1 MNDHTATPH
10 TRIDGLMLFS
20 QMLTVIASF
29 AAALLFEGT
38 NPHELQ
44 QILLQGGVPLFAL
57 LWVLWGGIRLR
68 RFLAPVY
75 AGLRQT
81 TIPQSA
87 HGALRRRLTRF
98 SWVYWST
105 VLSYALLLPAIY
117 IAVRGVF
124 NSHAYVTFALVQL
137 AVAVL
142 IGVPTYLLALE
153 RLGRLSP
160 QIGFSRVQVS
170 LKTKLM
176 LVGGLMP
183 LLSYTL
189 LLHHHWLHS
198 GLISRDASLLW
209 FGLVMLTI
217 ASTALAIRSMAGAL
231 RPVQEALRRSGA
243 TTHEELSQLQAN
255 SSDEIGY
262 LTHMLGKVFRRLG
275 DQESQMRAVVD
286 TAAEGI
292 VVVNEHGVIDTFNVA
307 AEKLFGY
314 AAPEIRGRPLGW
326 LLPECVASNGVP
338 LLLPGERETYGVRR
352 SGKSAPM
359 AVRSSELHISGRRMI
374 TLLVA
379 DISVRKAAEDELLKA
394 EKRYRDLV
402 ETAHDLVWSIDT
414 TGRWSYLN
422 SAAQNIYGLEP
433 EQMIG
438 RSFSEFHAPDYEQR
452 DAAML
457 EDILNGKE
465 LLQYETVHLDQQGK
479 PHHLSFSARAHLDED
494 GKVTRISGTARDI
507 TEQKAFERRLAYQAE
522 HDSLTGLFNRNY
534 FQQELER
541 VVARVGRGGSTCA
554 IFYIDLDQF
563 KYINDTLGHA
573 AGDRLLI
580 EISTLLSSHVRES
593 DLLARFGGD
602 EFTVL
607 LYDIDAARAMQ
618 AAENFRAFFDRY
630 KFYDSGN
637 AFNVTCSIGA
647 ALIDS
652 DAKSADEVMAHADLA
667 CNMAKAHGRNRANLY
682 DPADRDKAGMAEDMG
697 WAARVRDMLE
707 QDRFKL
713 VYQPIL
719 SVHDGRVCEYE
730 ALMRMVC
737 DDGQIILP
745 GGFMPAAERFGLI
758 HSVDRWVVT
767 KAITH
772 LAELKSAGHT
782 VSFAINL
789 SGRAFEDAE
798 LLPLIGNLLKESGL
812 DPQQLTFEIT
822 ETAAIANLT
831 AATKFIRA
839 LKDIGCQFALDDFGS
854 GFCSFTYLKH
864 LPVDKLK
871 IDGSFVQSLATAP
884 VDQAMVQSMNQVAHA
899 LGKVTVAEYVENAQ
913 SLELLREYGVDFAQG
928 NFLGVPQDNI
938 PLPIRPALTVV
949 GGIK

>member
-1 MNDHTATPH
+1 MSADTQSPR
-10 TRIDGLMLFS
+10 TRIDSLMRFS
-20 QMLTVIASF
+20 LVLTVVASF
-29 AAALLFEGT
+29 SAALVFEGT
-38 NPHELQ
+38 TTAELQ
-44 QILLQGGVPLFAL
+44 RILLQGAVPLFAL
-57 LWVLWGGIRLR
+57 LWVLWGGIRMR

-75 AGLRQT
+75 DGLYQT
-81 TIPQSA
+81 NLPPAA

-98 SWVYWST
+98 SRVYWT
-105 VLSYALLLPAIY
+105 TFLSYALLLPALF
-117 IAVRGVF
+117 IAVRGSF
-124 NSHAYVTFALVQL
+124 DRQTYITFALVQL
-137 AVAVL
+137 AVVVL

-153 RLGRLSP
+153 RLGRLAP
-160 QIGFSRVQVS
+160 QVGFSRVQVS

-176 LVGGLMP
+176 LVGGLTP

-198 GLISRDASLLW
+198 NIVSRDAALLW
-209 FGLVMLTI
+209 GVLALLTL
-217 ASTALAIRSMAGAL
+217 ASTLLAIRSMAGAL
-231 RPVQEALRRSGA
+231 RPVQDALRRSGA
-243 TTHEELSQLQAN
+243 TTHAELSLLQAN

-292 VVVNEHGVIDTFNVA
+292 VVVDERGVIDTFNAA

-314 AAPEIRGRPLGW
+314 AALEIRGRPLSW
-326 LLPECVASNGVP
+326 LLPECVTANGAP
-338 LLLPGERETYGVRR
+338 LLTSRELETYGVQR
-352 SGKSAPM
+352 SGKQAPM
-359 AVRSSELHISGRRMI
+359 SVRSSELHISGRRMI

-379 DISVRKAAEDELLKA
+379 DIAMRKAAEDELLKA

-402 ETAHDLVWSIDT
+402 ETAHDLVWSVDT
-414 TGRWSYLN
+414 AGRWTYLN
-422 SAAQNIYGLEP
+422 SACKTIYGLEP

-438 RSFSEFHAPDYEQR
+438 RSISEFTAPEYAKR
-452 DAAML
+452 DAETLA
-457 EDILNGKE
+457 DILTGKE
-465 LLQYETVHLDQQGK
+465 LVQYETVHLDSQGQ
-479 PHHLSFSARAHLDED
+479 PHSLSFSAKAHLDSA
-494 GKVTRISGTARDI
+494 GQVLFISGTARDI
-507 TEQKAFERRLAYQAE
+507 TEKKAFEHRLAYQAE

-541 VVARVGRGGSTCA
+541 VVARVARSGATCA

-563 KYINDTLGHA
+563 KYVNDTLGHA

-607 LYDIDAARAMQ
+607 LYDIDKVRVMQ

-652 DAKSADEVMAHADLA
+652 GTQSADEVMSHADLA

-713 VYQPIL
+713 VYQPII
-719 SVHDGRVCEYE
+719 SVHDGRVREYE

-758 HSVDRWVVT
+758 HSVDRWVVN

-772 LAELKSAGHT
+772 LAELRSAGHK

-798 LLPLIGNLLKESGL
+798 LLPLIRALLKETNL
-812 DPQQLTFEIT
+812 DPEQLTFEIT

-871 IDGSFVQSLATAP
+871 IDGSFVQNLATTP

-899 LGKVTVAEYVENAQ
+899 LGKVTIAEYVESAQ

-928 NFLGVPQDNI
+928 NFLGTPQDAI
-938 PLPIRPALTVV
+938 PLPGRPALSVV
-949 GGIK
+949 GRPL

>member
-1 MNDHTATPH
+1 MNAPPAPPRN
-10 TRIDGLMLFS
+10 RIARLMLFS
-20 QMLTVIASF
+20 QVLTVIASIT
-29 AAALLFEGT
+29 AALIFEAT
-38 NPHELQ
+38 TTAELQ
-44 QILLQGGVPLFAL
+44 QILLQGLVPLFVL
-57 LWVLWGGIRLR
+57 LWVLWGGIRMR
-68 RFLAPVY
+68 RFLEPVY

-81 TIPQSA
+81 TIPASA
-87 HGALRRRLTRF
+87 HSPLRRRLTRF
-98 SWVYWST
+98 TRVYWT
-105 VLSYALLLPAIY
+105 TFLIYAVSFPALY
-117 IAVRGVF
+117 ITVRGTF
-124 NSHAYVTFALVQL
+124 DSQAYAAFALVQL
-137 AVAVL
+137 AVMVL

-160 QIGFSRVQVS
+160 QLGFTRVQVS

-176 LVGGLMP
+176 LVGGVTP
-183 LLSYTL
+183 LLSYSL
-189 LLHHHWLHS
+189 LLHHHWLHNMAD
-198 GLISRDASLLW
+198 SRGISLLW
-209 FGLVMLTI
+209 GGVALLTLV
-217 ASTALAIRSMAGAL
+217 STLLAIRSMTGAL

-243 TTHEELSQLQAN
+243 TTHEELAQLQAN

-292 VVVNEHGVIDTFNVA
+292 VVVNEQGVIDTFNAA

-314 AAPEIRGRPLGW
+314 AAQEIRGRPLGW
-326 LLPECVASNGVP
+326 LLPECVTGTGAP
-338 LLLPGERETYGVRR
+338 LPAAREFETYGVRR

-379 DISVRKAAEDELLKA
+379 DISERKAAEEELLKA

-402 ETAHDLVWSIDT
+402 ETAHDLVWSVDPE
-414 TGRWSYLN
+414 GRWSYLN
-422 SAAQNIYGLEP
+422 SASKSIYGLEP

-438 RSFSEFHAPDYEQR
+438 RSISEFHAPEYAQR
-452 DAAML
+452 DAAMFA
-457 EDILNGKE
+457 DILAGKE
-465 LLQYETVHLDQQGK
+465 MVQYETVHLDNQGQ
-479 PHHLSFSARAHLDED
+479 PHHLSFSAKAHLDSN
-494 GKVTRISGTARDI
+494 GQATRISGTARDI
-507 TEQKAFERRLAYQAE
+507 TEQKAFEHRLAYQAE
-522 HDSLTGLFNRNY
+522 HDSLTGLFNRNF

-541 VVARVGRGGSTCA
+541 VVARVARSGSPCA

-563 KYINDTLGHA
+563 KYVNDTLGHA

-607 LYDIDAARAMQ
+607 LYDIDVVRVMQ

-647 ALIDS
+647 AVIDS
-652 DAKSADEVMAHADLA
+652 NTASADEAMAHADLA
-667 CNMAKAHGRNRANLY
+667 CNMSKAHGRNRATLY

-758 HSVDRWVVT
+758 HSVDRWVVN

-772 LAELKSAGHT
+772 LAELRNAGHR

-798 LLPLIGNLLKESGL
+798 LLPLIRALLKDTGL
-812 DPQQLTFEIT
+812 DPEQLTFEIT
-822 ETAAIANLT
+822 ETAAIANLA
-831 AATKFIRA
+831 AATKFISA
-839 LKDIGCQFALDDFGS
+839 LKDIGCHFALDDFGS

-871 IDGSFVQSLATAP
+871 IDGSFVQNLATSP

-899 LGKVTVAEYVENAQ
+899 LGKVTIAEYVESAQ
-913 SLELLREYGVDFAQG
+913 SLEMLREYGVDFAQG
-928 NFLGVPQDNI
+928 NFLGTPQDSI
-938 PLPIRPALTVV
+938 PLPGRPALSVV
-949 GGIK
+949 GRPI